1 MVSHTFERGV
11 LVVTVST
18 DPGIARRATLTTEI
32 SDLIHAYRPMPV
44 VVVLE
49 EAATGAP
56 VVSAV
61 LRAHR
66 MCSRLGVLMSVATH
80 SAPARRLLEADADSV
95 SPRLVVH
102 ARTDTAI
109 DATFVAAA

>member
-1 MVSHTFERGV
+1 MVSHRFERGV
-11 LVVTVST
+11 LVVTVES
-18 DPGIARRATLTTEI
+18 DPGITRRAVLTTEI
-32 SDLIHAYRPMPV
+32 SDLIHAYRPTPV

-56 VVSAV
+56 VV
-61 LRAHR
+61 LRAHH
-66 MCSRLGVLMSVATH
+66 MCARLGVLMSVATH
-80 SAPARRLLEADADSV
+80 SAPARRLLEADADGV

-109 DATFVAAA
+109 DAAFVAAA